1 MKISAF
7 DIRIG
12 DLIEYEGKLWRIL
25 KRQHVK
31 PGKGPA
37 YMQVE
42 MKELSAGTKRNERLR
57 SADTVEQAHVEGRT
71 MQYLYPEGG
80 GLVFMDTET
89 YEQISI
95 PLDDIGEQA
104 GYLIPNT
111 EVRINFYNESPIGLD
126 LPATV
131 VLSVRETEMSIKG
144 QTASGSGKPA
154 ILETGLRVMVPTF
167 VSAGERIKVNT
178 ETGQYVER
186 A

>member
-1 MKISAF
+1 VKISAF
-7 DIRIG
+7 DIHVG
-12 DLIEYEGKLWRIL
+12 NLIEYEGKLWRIL

-57 SADTVEQAHVEGRT
+57 SVDTVEKAHVEGRT
-71 MQYLYPEGG
+71 MQYLYSEGG
-80 GLVFMDTET
+80 GLVFMDTES
-89 YEQISI
+89 YEQLTI
-95 PLDDIGEQA
+95 PLEDIAEQA

-111 EVRINFYNESPIGLD
+111 EVQINFYNDTPIGLD
-126 LPATV
+126 LPSTV
-131 VLSVRETEMSIKG
+131 VLTVKETEMAIKG

-154 ILETGLRVMVPTF
+154 ILETGLRVNVPTF
-167 VSAGERIKVNT
+167 VGAGQRIKVNT
-178 ETGQYVER
+178 ETGEYVER